1 MDEKITFG
9 ILKCLTHFGQKPQEI
24 EGICQHVTGSYHLE
38 ASRINPKGKIKGYS
52 EQIIILPGNVD
63 KLIKKQM
70 EKNNRPTDKK
80 THPFQHIRASRLES
94 YSARI
99 SEINPHLLYCTRVI
113 EFTISEEPVD

>member
-38 ASRINPKGKIKGYS
+38 SSRINPKGKIKGYS

-80 THPFQHIRASRLES
+80 TILFSILELLVWNHIVLES
-94 YSARI
+94 LRSTPICYAVPGS
-99 SEINPHLLYCTRVI
+99 
-113 EFTISEEPVD
+113 